1 MAKLVL
7 ATLVLAAGAHA
18 DGGYYN
24 GGGYGAPYGGGY
36 GNGYGKGYGKGYG
49 NGYGYG
55 GYYPKATWWKPWT
68 WKYKNYNDYGGYYAP
83 SYHNGSHGP
92 DLDRAAGKYIGLSE
106 ILVNESYVAAPTGP
120 QGNGR
125 RRELLNKRKKN
136 QNKNGNGYAHMMQSM
151 GGTGEYTCT
160 CGCAVNEISFG
171 CISYLFDSD
180 GNLDTTL
187 SALQSVYQPVDSSY
201 GSYGDSYEFFGTSQT
216 IFSGDVPVVG
226 GLQVTL
232 QGSTPAH
239 HAGGV
244 RTTTITSTSIAWDV
258 PPAPIVPFTQVR
270 KYGRTSCDGP
280 TAVVNACDAQCDV
293 AVSEGLV
300 VSNEFA
306 AKCVA

>member
-83 SYHNGSHGP
+83 SYHNGSHGS
-92 DLDRAAGKYIGLSE
+92 DLDLAAGKYIGLSE
-106 ILVNESYVAAPTGP
+106 ILVNESYVAAPT
-120 QGNGR
+120 GNGR

-151 GGTGEYTCT
+151 AGTGAYYCT
-160 CGCAVNEISFG
+160 CGCAVNDISFG
-171 CISYLFDSD
+171 CIAYLFDSD

-187 SALQSVYQPVDSSY
+187 SAIQTVYQPVDSSY
-201 GSYGDSYEFFGTSQT
+201 GSYGDSYEFFSTSQF
-216 IFSGDVPVVG
+216 ILDGIVPGFGRV
-226 GLQVTL
+226 QSTL
-232 QGSTPAH
+232 QGITPAH

-244 RTTTITSTSIAWDV
+244 RTTTVSTTAVAYDN
-258 PPAPIVPFTQVR
+258 PPGPIFPFTAVQ
-270 KYGRTSCDGP
+270 KIGRTSCDGP
-280 TAVVNACDAQCDV
+280 TAFVNACDAQCDV
-293 AVSEGLV
+293 AVSEGLIA
-300 VSNEFA
+300 SNEFA

>member
-1 MAKLVL
+1 MAKLAL
-7 ATLVLAAGAHA
+7 ATLAMVAGAHA
-18 DGGYYN
+18 DGGYYRD
-24 GGGYGAPYGGGY
+24 GYGAPYGGGY
-36 GNGYGKGYGKGYG
+36 GSGYGD
-49 NGYGYG
+49 GYGYG

-92 DLDRAAGKYIGLSE
+92 DLDLAAGKYIGLSE
-106 ILVNESYVAAPTGP
+106 ILVNESYVAAPT
-120 QGNGR
+120 GNGR

-151 GGTGEYTCT
+151 AGTGAYYCT
-160 CGCAVNEISFG
+160 CGCAVNDISFG
-171 CISYLFDSD
+171 CISYLFDSA
-180 GNLDTTL
+180 GNLLPSNLGTL
-187 SALQSVYQPVDSSY
+187 SALQTVYQPVDNSY

-232 QGSTPAH
+232 QGITPAH

-244 RTTTITSTSIAWDV
+244 RTTTITSTSIAYDN
-258 PPAPIVPFTQVR
+258 PPGPIVPFTQVR

-293 AVSEGLV
+293 AVSEGLIA
-300 VSNEFA
+300 SNEFA